1 MKSTTPVKGKSL
13 QLAALLLV
21 GALMSGCAQS
31 SQPSQSSQSDAESTA
46 GTMAESSTE
55 QSTGGYPVTIT
66 DDAEREVVIEE
77 EPQEIASMAPSVTE
91 TLFAVG
97 ADERVVGVTT
107 SDNYPEEV
115 TEIEKVGDYSEI
127 NVEKVLELETD
138 LLFVSFDTTAE
149 RADELEEQ
157 TNAEVVVVDPGTLE
171 EVLSSIELVA
181 EAAGEP
187 ENGRELADELRAE
200 LDEIEEAVA
209 GEPEPTVFYE
219 VYGDPLQTVGPGSF
233 IDDAI
238 NVAGARN
245 IAADTNE
252 AYPTYSAETV
262 IERDPDHYLVGSFS
276 GTNVEAVAERPGFSE
291 LSAVTEG
298 NVSTIDDDLISRPG
312 PRIVEGVR
320 QIAESVHPEAF

>member
-1 MKSTTPVKGKSL
+1 M
-13 QLAALLLV
+13 
-21 GALMSGCAQS
+21 
-31 SQPSQSSQSDAESTA
+31 
-46 GTMAESSTE
+46 
-55 QSTGGYPVTIT
+55 TIT